1 MRFVIKQFT
10 MFGRAKI
17 GSKTGQYPRG
27 APRGCT
33 SELLDFSGLAGF
45 PAPFRPPVTPELI
58 QTDHF
63 RTPSP
68 KARNPLCRPALRD
81 GVTGWRG
88 ACAPLPLSSTKI
100 DRLLGLHDHFRTP
113 SPKAR
118 NPLCRPALRDGVTG
132 WRGACAPL
140 PLSSTKIDRLL
151 GLHILLRE
159 EQPLGAYSPHT
170 VPCNLGGACAL
181 PALPSPHTTRHRPY
195 SGVVMRPC
203 PSSVGT
209 NRMPS
214 FSASTLVFCCA
225 AASSALSNYWSQYHR
240 PYSGVVM
247 RPCPSSVGTNRM
259 PSFSASTL
267 VFCCAAASSALSN
280 YWSQYTRVISC
291 MGTRV

>member
-81 GVTGWRG
+81 GV
-88 ACAPLPLSSTKI
+88 A
-100 DRLLGLHDHFRTP
+100 
-113 SPKAR
+113 
-118 NPLCRPALRDGVTG
+118 G

-225 AASSALSNYWSQYHR
+225 AASSALSNYWSQY
-240 PYSGVVM
+240 
-247 RPCPSSVGTNRM
+247 
-259 PSFSASTL
+259 
-267 VFCCAAASSALSN
+267 
-280 YWSQYTRVISC
+280 TRVISC